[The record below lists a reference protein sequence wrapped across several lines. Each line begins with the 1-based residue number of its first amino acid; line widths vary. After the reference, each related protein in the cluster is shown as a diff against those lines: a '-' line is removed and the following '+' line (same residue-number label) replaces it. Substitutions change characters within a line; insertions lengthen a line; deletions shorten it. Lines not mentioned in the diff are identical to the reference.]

1 MYNNWENT
9 PDWVLFVAKDA
20 DGVWYGYDE
29 KPAMGR
35 EEWVSIG
42 ERYVFLYRGVKR
54 AARDW
59 KESLQMRT
67 N

>member
-9 PDWVLFVAKDA
+9 PDWVLFVAKDS
-20 DGVWYGYDE
+20 DGGWYGYDE

-42 ERYVFLYRGVKR
+42 ERYVFLYRDVDGKN
-54 AARDW
+54 W
-59 KESLQMRT
+59 MNSLQERPK
-67 N
+67 